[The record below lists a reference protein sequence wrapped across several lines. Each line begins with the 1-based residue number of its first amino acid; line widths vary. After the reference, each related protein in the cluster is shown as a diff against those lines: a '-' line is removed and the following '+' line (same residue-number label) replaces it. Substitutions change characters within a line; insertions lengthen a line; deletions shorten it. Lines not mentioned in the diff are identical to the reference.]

1 MPTFDLARFAQR
13 ADMNLTNMDE
23 AIRKWV
29 DFVSAPAGNITMQ
42 YYDRNGNLQTITF
55 PNRQALVNQLIA
67 DAQSVMTK
75 TVYVDQVNGNDGND
89 GSVNRPF
96 KTLQKAVNSVPV
108 GGSVYIN
115 LLSDI
120 DYTTSGEGLIS
131 IRNRTVYINGNW
143 KTIRVGWYNVH
154 GYMHLLLYFFLVNS
168 KLHFFN
174 TYIEITDIGLPSN
187 PLYHAWGNKFVLH
200 GTEVS
205 YLAPSVITFNW
216 FDRTDN
222 NKNFIT
228 INSPAH
234 LVGHTGGWPA
244 INSSFCI
251 FSISSLNVSNNK
263 IQIRNGAVLSSI
275 PLGSINIA
283 NLQFI
288 DENGNVKSA
297 RDYITNIVRD
307 SNGIPRNI
315 VSNLVL

>member
-1 MPTFDLARFAQR
+1 MSTFDLARFAQR
-13 ADMNLTNMDE
+13 VDMNLTNMDE

-120 DYTTSGEGLIS
+120 DYTTSSEGSIS
-131 IRNRTVYINGNW
+131 IENRTVYINGNW
-143 KTIRVGWYNVH
+143 KTIRVGWHNVR
-154 GYMHLLLYFFLVNS
+154 GYAYLLLQFFLANS

-174 TYIEITDIGLPSN
+174 TYIEITNIGLPSN
-187 PLYHAWGNKFVLH
+187 PVFNTWGEKFVLY
-200 GTEVS
+200 GNELY
-205 YLAPSVITFNW
+205 YLTPSVITFNW
-216 FDRTDN
+216 YNRTDN
-222 NKNFIT
+222 NKNLIT
-228 INSPAH
+228 INSSAH
-234 LVGHTGGWPA
+234 LVSHTGDWPA
-244 INSSFCI
+244 NNSSFCI
-251 FSISSLNVSNNK
+251 FSISSYSVPNNK

-297 RDYITNIVRD
+297 RDYITNIIKD
-307 SNGIPRNI
+307 ANGIPRNI

>member
-29 DFVSAPAGNITMQ
+29 DFVSAPTGNITMQ

-67 DAQSVMTK
+67 DANSVMSK
-75 TVYVDQVNGNDGND
+75 TVYVDQVNGDDGND

-96 KTLQKAVNSVPV
+96 KTLQKAINSVPA
-108 GGSVYIN
+108 GGVVYIN

-120 DYTTSGEGLIS
+120 DYTTSGEVSIS
-131 IRNRTVYINGNW
+131 IENRTVYINGNW
-143 KTIRVGWYNVH
+143 KTIRVGWYNVY
-154 GYMHLLLYFFLVNS
+154 GYMYLLLCFLLANS
-168 KLHFFN
+168 KLHFLN
-174 TYIEITDIGLPSN
+174 TYIEITNIGLPSN
-187 PLYHAWGNKFVLH
+187 PVYHTWRNKFVLY
-200 GTEVS
+200 GTQSS
-205 YLAPSVITFNW
+205 YLTPSVITFNW
-216 FDRTDN
+216 FNRPDN
-222 NKNFIT
+222 NKNLIT

-234 LVGHTGGWPA
+234 LVGHIGDWSD
-244 INSSFCI
+244 INNSFCT
-251 FSISSLNVSNNK
+251 FSISSVNVSNNN

-275 PLGSINIA
+275 SLGSINIA
-283 NLQFI
+283 YLQFI

-307 SNGIPRNI
+307 SNGVPRNI
-315 VSNLVL
+315 VSNIVL